1 MENKAENKSYVT
13 VTFVGDDASIKGENV
28 GMGDFLK
35 ALHLIGTVIKDNIP
49 FKVAVE
55 ALAQGYADN
64 DFTVV
69 EKVMKKNNEED

>member
-35 ALHLIGTVIKDNIP
+35 ALHLIGTVIKEDVP
-49 FKVAVE
+49 FVDGVN
-55 ALAQGYADN
+55 ALARGYDDN
-64 DFTVV
+64 DFKVV
-69 EKVMKKNNEED
+69 EKVMKEKED